1 MTWLR
6 HSLALWLLSVHQR
19 HSYPPKG
26 LNGGITEGVAVRDL
40 YHKPSEFPQQ
50 DASIVELI
58 KLIMI
63 RIWTKNPK

>member
-1 MTWLR
+1 MAQAQPS
-6 HSLALWLLSVHQR
+6 SLASFSSPKTQLS
-19 HSYPPKG
+19 PKG